1 MASKDLNKV
10 MLTGRLGAD
19 PEMRYT
25 PGGNAVTNFRLA
37 TNRVTSSG
45 PDGERREE
53 TEWTTIVTWS
63 KLAEICAQY
72 LHKGD
77 RVYIE
82 GRKQSRS
89 FDGQDGQKRTV
100 TEVVASDLI
109 MLDGSRT
116 GASSRSQD
124 DELEESTIDGGYG
137 DLPF

>member
-25 PGGNAVTNFRLA
+25 PAGNAVTNFRLA

-45 PDGERREE
+45 PDGERKEE
-53 TEWTTIVTWS
+53 TEWTTIVAWS
-63 KLAEICAQY
+63 KLAQVCAEY

-89 FDGQDGQKRTV
+89 FDGQDGQRRTV
-100 TEVVASDLI
+100 TEVIASDLI
-109 MLDGSRT
+109 MLDSSRGSSGSRSA
-116 GASSRSQD
+116 G
-124 DELEESTIDGGYG
+124 DELEEIAVDG
-137 DLPF
+137 DELPF

>member
-45 PDGERREE
+45 PDGERKEE
-53 TEWTTIVTWS
+53 TEWTTIVAWS
-63 KLAEICAQY
+63 KLAQVGAEY

-89 FDGQDGQKRTV
+89 FDGQDGQRRTV
-100 TEVVASDLI
+100 TEVIASDLI
-109 MLDGSRT
+109 MLD
-116 GASSRSQD
+116 
-124 DELEESTIDGGYG
+124 
-137 DLPF
+137 

>member
-63 KLAEICAQY
+63 KLAQVCAEY

-89 FDGQDGQKRTV
+89 FDGQDGQRRTV
-100 TEVVASDLI
+100 TEVIASDLI
-109 MLDGSRT
+109 MLDSSRGSSGSRSA
-116 GASSRSQD
+116 G
-124 DELEESTIDGGYG
+124 DELEEIAVDG
-137 DLPF
+137 DELPF

>member
-25 PGGNAVTNFRLA
+25 PAGNAVTNFRLA

-45 PDGERREE
+45 PDGERKEE
-53 TEWTTIVTWS
+53 TEWTTIVAWS
-63 KLAEICAQY
+63 KLAQVCAEY

-89 FDGQDGQKRTV
+89 FDGQDGQRRTV
-100 TEVVASDLI
+100 TEVIASDLI

-116 GASSRSQD
+116 GASSRSQG
-124 DELEESTIDGGYG
+124 DELEEITTEGGYG

>member
-37 TNRVTSSG
+37 TNRVTSNG

-53 TEWTTIVTWS
+53 TEWTTIVAWS
-63 KLAEICAQY
+63 KLAQVCAEY

-89 FDGQDGQKRTV
+89 FDGQDGQRRTV
-100 TEVVASDLI
+100 TEVIASDLI
-109 MLDGSRT
+109 MLNGSRSGT
-116 GASSRSQD
+116 LTRSED
-124 DELEESTIDGGYG
+124 DELEESG

>member
-63 KLAEICAQY
+63 KLAEVCAQY

-89 FDGQDGQKRTV
+89 FDGQDGQRRTV
-100 TEVVASDLI
+100 TEVIASDMI
-109 MLDGSRT
+109 MLGSRAT
-116 GASSRSQD
+116 PQASEG
-124 DELEESTIDGGYG
+124 DELEEISVDGGYG

>member
-45 PDGERREE
+45 PDGERKEE
-53 TEWTTIVTWS
+53 TEWTTIVAWS
-63 KLAEICAQY
+63 KLAQVCAEY

-89 FDGQDGQKRTV
+89 FDGQDGQRRTV
-100 TEVVASDLI
+100 TEVIASDLI
-109 MLDGSRT
+109 MLDSSRGSSGSRSA
-116 GASSRSQD
+116 G
-124 DELEESTIDGGYG
+124 DELEEIAVDG
-137 DLPF
+137 DELPF

>member
-25 PGGNAVTNFRLA
+25 PAGNAVTNFRLA

-53 TEWTTIVTWS
+53 TEWTTIVAWS
-63 KLAEICAQY
+63 KLAQVCAEY

-89 FDGQDGQKRTV
+89 FDGQDGQRRTV
-100 TEVVASDLI
+100 TEVIASDLI

-116 GASSRSQD
+116 GASSRSAG
-124 DELEESTIDGGYG
+124 DELEEIAVDGGE
-137 DLPF
+137 LPF